1 MLKLLKITVSRLFCP
16 ITDCKCRALHA
27 PAMQCWQKHV
37 TAGGWP
43 AQTLPCRL
51 GAGLIALT
59 TSQSG
64 ISHPAALWTLQ
75 KGFVKSHQGEW
86 PEWSEH
92 GIMLPA
98 EDGKEQCH
106 TCK

>member
-1 MLKLLKITVSRLFCP
+1 VLKLFKFTVSRVFCP
-16 ITDCKCRALHA
+16 ITDCKCRTLHA
-27 PAMQCWQKHV
+27 PALQCWQKHV

-43 AQTLPCRL
+43 ARTLPCRL

-59 TSQSG
+59 TEC
-64 ISHPAALWTLQ
+64 ALAP
-75 KGFVKSHQGEW
+75 GSAMDIVERFVKRHQGEG
-86 PEWSEH
+86 PEWSKH

-98 EDGKEQCH
+98 ENGQEQHH